1 MRSTMRSRSWG
12 SFVPPT
18 DRGPAPWPRSTMG
31 LYHDISII
39 DLMVSLCGAGHR
51 SGSSAMAFILPG
63 LQVHDARAGA
73 HAHRPARH
81 ASRAAGARAGAS
93 E

>member
-18 DRGPAPWPRSTMG
+18 ATALAPAPWPRSTMP
-31 LYHDISII
+31 LT
-39 DLMVSLCGAGHR
+39 LRRRPRR
-51 SGSSAMAFILPG
+51 SGSSTMCLHPAR
-63 LQVHDARAGA
+63 LQVHDGRAGA